1 MMESKKKDKKKS
13 NLGEQFAKGLMSIF
27 LGILGFVLFFVIV
40 VALAGWMCKRE
51 GV

>member
-1 MMESKKKDKKKS
+1 MENKKKDKKKS

-40 VALAGWMCKRE
+40 VALARWMCRSE

>member
-1 MMESKKKDKKKS
+1 MNNKKDKKKS

-27 LGILGFVLFFVIV
+27 LGILGFVLFIIIV
-40 VALAGWMCKRE
+40 VALARWMCRSE

>member
-1 MMESKKKDKKKS
+1 MENKKKDKKKS

-27 LGILGFVLFFVIV
+27 LGILGFVLFFIIVI
-40 VALAGWMCKRE
+40 ALIRWMCRSE